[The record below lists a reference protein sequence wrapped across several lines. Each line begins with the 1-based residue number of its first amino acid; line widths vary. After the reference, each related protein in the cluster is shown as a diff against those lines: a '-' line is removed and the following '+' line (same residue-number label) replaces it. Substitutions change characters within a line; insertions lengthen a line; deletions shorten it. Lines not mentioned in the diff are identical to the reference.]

1 MQRRGIVAV
10 RKRSRIRRCSE
21 ESDLPRDIFEFW
33 SGLPG
38 DARVHPADAKVF
50 DTVKHEFKL
59 DCLVGVFRGPLK
71 TAPVVLLFLSPG
83 FDEGDSQHAR
93 SPVGQACYAKMR
105 IGEHN
110 FPNKEE
116 HESASAWSEKIV
128 RQFGLNYKDVLSK
141 LAFLNMGAY
150 KSKDFNDWPMLAA
163 LPSSRVALD
172 WAQSVLFPQ
181 AEAGSVLSSAFAH
194 HATGDSKKARGM
206 ANPCLPPSAPEA
218 E

>member
-1 MQRRGIVAV
+1 
-10 RKRSRIRRCSE
+10 
-21 ESDLPRDIFEFW
+21 LPRDIFEFW

-50 DTVKHEFKL
+50 DRVKHEFKL
-59 DCLVGVFRGPLK
+59 DCLVGVFRRPLK

-93 SPVGQACYAKMR
+93 SPVGQAYYAKMR

-172 WAQSVLFPQ
+172 WAQPVLFPQ
-181 AEAGSVLSSAFAH
+181 AEAGQRVVVCLRSPRYRGLKEGERYGKSLFTPICTRGGIMHRGTMRDEVTVAVQ
-194 HATGDSKKARGM
+194 KAV
-206 ANPCLPPSAPEA
+206 N
-218 E
+218 